1 MLESLF
7 FVFISLLAV
16 VALILFIP
24 WLRRLVISNQLL
36 KIFRKMLPPISQ
48 TEQEALDAGTVW
60 WDGDLFSGRP
70 DWNKLLAYPKPQLSD
85 EERAFLDGP
94 VEQLCDMLDEWQI
107 THDLKDLPP
116 DVWQFIK
123 DSGFFGLIIPKQY
136 GGRGFSALAHSEIVM
151 KIGSR
156 SGTAAVTV
164 MVPNSLGPAEL
175 LLHYGTEEQKNYY
188 LPRLAQGLEVPCF
201 GLTSP
206 DAGSDAGSI
215 PDYAIV
221 CKGEFDGKQ
230 DVLGMRVTWEKR
242 YITLGPVATI
252 LGLAFKLYD
261 PDHLLGDRED
271 LGITLAL
278 IPTDTPGLNI
288 GRRHLPLNA
297 AFQNGPNWGKEVFI
311 PMEWI
316 IGGQSGVGQ
325 GWRMLMNCL
334 AAGRSISLPA
344 TSTGGAKLA
353 ARTSGAYGRVRVQ
366 FNLPIGYFEG
376 IEEALVRIGGNTYMM
391 DAARIM
397 TAGAVDLGEKPS
409 VISAIV
415 KYHLTE
421 RARQAINDAMDIH
434 GGKGICIGPR
444 NYLGRTYQHMP
455 VSITVEGANILT
467 RSMIIFGQGAI
478 RCHPYTLQEINAVHD
493 TDKKRASI
501 TFDSALVGHVLF
513 SMRNT
518 VNCLGY
524 GLFGKYIKSSI
535 PDNCDPEIAPYYQ
548 QLSRF
553 AVNFAFLADIAMVNL
568 GGALKR
574 KERLSAR
581 LGDILSLLYLCS
593 AALKRF
599 EDDGRPRADLP
610 LVHWSVQD
618 AIYRI
623 QQSFDEFLSNFPGNR
638 VFVWLL
644 KKWIFPL
651 GKPYSPP
658 TDKLGH
664 EISQMLLEPS
674 EARDRLTSG
683 IYLPKAS
690 GEPLAELEQALECA
704 IKSAPLEAKVR
715 NAVKSGKITAQQGEK
730 QITQAYH
737 LNVIT
742 VSEADLLHKM
752 RDLRSRVI
760 KVDDFSQDFSYEAP
774 SSSGHTEPIPT
785 SSTTATLAPVVAAA
799 VAATG
804 EAEQSDES
812 EEGVRDSQ
820 TYTNI
825 AQSTLLESGQL
836 SEIAASDLF
845 ADENFMSEQNK
856 DSDQPAV
863 MGTETD
869 KDSKSDDQHDLLAA
883 EELPVS
889 EVEPEPVSGSVKRS
903 VDNESGEE
911 KTHQAK

>member
-1 MLESLF
+1 MLESLLL
-7 FVFISLLAV
+7 VFISLLV
-16 VALILFIP
+16 IVALVLFVP
-24 WLRRLVISNQLL
+24 WLRRLIISNQLL

-60 WDGDLFSGRP
+60 WDGDLFSGKP
-70 DWNKLLAYPKPQLSD
+70 DWSKLLAYPTPQLSD
-85 EERAFLDGP
+85 EERAFLNGP
-94 VEQLCDMLDEWQI
+94 VEQLCDMLDEWRI
-107 THDLKDLPP
+107 THELKDLPP
-116 DVWQFIK
+116 EVWQFIK
-123 DSGFFGLIIPKQY
+123 DNGFFGLIIPKQY

-175 LLHYGTEEQKNYY
+175 LMHYGTDEQKNYY

-215 PDYAIV
+215 PDYAVV

-261 PDHLLGDRED
+261 PDHLLGNQED

-278 IPTDTPGLNI
+278 IPTDTPGLHT
-288 GRRHLPLNA
+288 GRRHLPLDA
-297 AFQNGPNWGKEVFI
+297 AFQNGPNWGEDVFI
-311 PMEWI
+311 PMDWI
-316 IGGQSGVGQ
+316 IGGRNGVGQ

-334 AAGRSISLPA
+334 AVGRSISLPA
-344 TSTGGAKLA
+344 TSTGSAKLA
-353 ARTSGAYGRVRVQ
+353 ARTSGAYSRVRVQ

-376 IEEALVRIGGNTYMM
+376 IEEALARIGGNTYMM

-421 RARQAINDAMDIH
+421 RARQIINDAMDIH

-467 RSMIIFGQGAI
+467 RNMIIFGQGAI
-478 RCHPYTLQEINAVHD
+478 RCHPYILQEITAAHD
-493 TDKKRASI
+493 TDKKRASKA
-501 TFDSALVGHVLF
+501 FDSALVGHVLF
-513 SMRNT
+513 SMRNA
-518 VNCLGY
+518 VKCPVH
-524 GLFGKYIKSSI
+524 GLFGKYIKS
-535 PDNCDPEIAPYYQ
+535 NVPENSSPETAPYFL

-553 AVNFAFLADIAMVNL
+553 AVNFAFLADVAMIKL

-581 LGDILSLLYLCS
+581 LGDILSLLYLAS
-593 AALKRF
+593 ATLKRF
-599 EDDGRPRADLP
+599 EDNGRPQADLP
-610 LVHWSVQD
+610 LLHWSVQD

-623 QQSFDEFLSNFPGNR
+623 QQAFDELLSNFHGNK

-644 KKWIFPL
+644 RKCIFPL
-651 GKPYSPP
+651 GKPYLPP

-664 EISQMLLEPS
+664 EVSQLLLEPNK
-674 EARDRLTSG
+674 ARDRLTAG
-683 IYLPKAS
+683 IYLPARS
-690 GEPLAELEQALECA
+690 GEPMSDLEQALECA
-704 IKSAPLEAKVR
+704 IESAPLEAKVR
-715 NAVKSGKITAQQGEK
+715 NAVKSGKITAQQSEK

-737 LNVIT
+737 LNVISVT
-742 VSEADLLHKM
+742 EADLLHKM

-760 KVDDFSQDFSYEAP
+760 KVDDFSQDFSYEVP
-774 SSSGHTEPIPT
+774 GSTDRTESPPPAT
-785 SSTTATLAPVVAAA
+785 SSVAATESTIAATTATALTSSEPEHSDVPGAEDQDEQLATDIERSNV
-799 VAATG
+799 
-804 EAEQSDES
+804 
-812 EEGVRDSQ
+812 
-820 TYTNI
+820 
-825 AQSTLLESGQL
+825 LESGQL
-836 SEIAASDLF
+836 SEIASSDLF
-845 ADENFMSEQNK
+845 KDEAPASEQTPENN
-856 DSDQPAV
+856 DTNTQHAA
-863 MGTETD
+863 
-869 KDSKSDDQHDLLAA
+869 SKQEQH
-883 EELPVS
+883 
-889 EVEPEPVSGSVKRS
+889 SGSADQEEWRQT
-903 VDNESGEE
+903 DESPTE
-911 KTHQAK
+911 KTGSGQMKQGEGIHTEETKNH